1 MNTYTIKEMSGIYHI
16 PASTLRYYEEI
27 GILTNVKRTKNHQR
41 IYTDEHRCRL
51 ESIHCFKNTG
61 LSLSK
66 MQEFYIYESDM
77 EHNIDAI
84 LSLMQKHEKNTE
96 KQILKMQK
104 ELVHIK
110 KKVLFYQKIKQA
122 IDKNTAWPKWEP

>member
-104 ELVHIK
+104 ELEILV
-110 KKVLFYQKIKQA
+110 VVSL
-122 IDKNTAWPKWEP
+122 